1 MIFNK
6 ALVMSVVHQLTT
18 VFCAVGSLFI
28 VKPSDML
35 TAKPGAVM
43 KVFYICYNT
52 HKKTFDNS
60 KVPQLKNFSLF
71 DDS

>member
-1 MIFNK
+1 
-6 ALVMSVVHQLTT
+6 MSVVQQLTT

-35 TAKPGAVM
+35 TAKPGAVI

-52 HKKTFDNS
+52 HKKLLTTPKYHN
-60 KVPQLKNFSLF
+60 
-71 DDS
+71 